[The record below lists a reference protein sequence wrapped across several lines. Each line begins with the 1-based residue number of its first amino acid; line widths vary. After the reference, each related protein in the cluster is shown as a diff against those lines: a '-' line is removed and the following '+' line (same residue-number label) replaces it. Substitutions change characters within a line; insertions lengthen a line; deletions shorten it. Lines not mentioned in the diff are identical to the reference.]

1 MHTFDSYILR
11 QATKPLLTAVVVAL
25 LLLLVE
31 RMMRLLDFVLD
42 SRGTLDV
49 LLQLLTVLVPHYLG
63 LALPAALFLALT
75 IAFGRM
81 QRDSELDAM
90 LSAGIGLHQQLR
102 PAFKLAVTR

>member
-49 LLQLLTVLVPHYLG
+49 LLQLLTVLVPHDASEDAEAVVARIKTRVDKPG
-63 LALPAALFLALT
+63 NCTAT
-75 IAFGRM
+75 IGNVNVSITADGTWDVAR
-81 QRDSELDAM
+81 
-90 LSAGIGLHQQLR
+90 
-102 PAFKLAVTR
+102 